1 MAARRTIGQIER
13 DAMRHRIS
21 PSKVE
26 SANAA
31 ISRRL
36 DGEHTSLSSLKAVQ
50 SALRE
55 ESLDLMDVLTVGKI
69 ASSGGSLSLRVGFSE
84 DGEYAPT
91 EIRNAELE
99 IEWKN
104 GDIHGAAMAK
114 IVPNG

>member
-1 MAARRTIGQIER
+1 LAARKVIDRIER
-13 DAMRHRIS
+13 EASKHRIS
-21 PSKVE
+21 PSKME
-26 SANAA
+26 SVNAA

-36 DGEHTSLSSLKAVQ
+36 DGGHTSLSSLKAVQ

-69 ASSGGSLSLRVGFSE
+69 ASSGGALSLRVGFSE

-99 IEWKN
+99 IEWEN
-104 GDIHGAAMAK
+104 GDIHGAVMAK